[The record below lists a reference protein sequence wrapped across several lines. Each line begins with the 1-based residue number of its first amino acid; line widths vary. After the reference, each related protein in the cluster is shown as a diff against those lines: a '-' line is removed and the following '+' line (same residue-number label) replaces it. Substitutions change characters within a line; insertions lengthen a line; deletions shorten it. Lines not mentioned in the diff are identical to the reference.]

1 LQRPRFQTLW
11 MIRFL
16 ESASSRAVIS
26 RLVQEHGSAVV
37 DFVLTAIPVFAT
49 LQFMLGFLVLHG
61 TSFATA
67 RETIFE
73 SGQLALADRDNRGI
87 VGFALACSGGTLG
100 VLTPRTC
107 WHSVLEPT
115 F

>member
-1 LQRPRFQTLW
+1 

-16 ESASSRAVIS
+16 ESASFRAVIS
-26 RLVQEHGSAVV
+26 RLAQEHGSAVV

-61 TSFATA
+61 TSFAAA
-67 RETIFE
+67 RATIFE

-87 VGFALACSGGTLG
+87 IGFASVCGGGTAG
-100 VLTPRTC
+100 ALTPRTC
-107 WHSVLEPT
+107 WHSTLEPT
-115 F
+115 M

>member
-1 LQRPRFQTLW
+1 
-11 MIRFL
+11 MIRSL
-16 ESASSRAVIS
+16 ESASSKAVIS
-26 RLVQEHGSAVV
+26 RLAQERGSAVV

-67 RETIFE
+67 RATIFE
-73 SGQLALADRDNRGI
+73 SGQLAFADRDNRGG
-87 VGFALACSGGTLG
+87 VGFALACGGGTAG
-100 VLTPRTC
+100 AVTPRIC